1 MKRVVRPEIFR
12 NKRMTLRGITLF
24 PFQSV
29 GTEIPV
35 HLRNSPSAEGW
46 RLDFFPPFP
55 MFGGERWS
63 RAVAGFLFISYRI
76 VQNGICSKLLWALLG
91 FNFLETKQQ
100 QTAAISTIAKK
111 AFPFD
116 PEDFRNF
123 QSEIFPKW
131 NAPRAPSWV
140 LGLQITVICE
150 IVHHSTKAWTSFH
163 CVICLLVGSECR
175 KGLLCRSRRCYLLNR
190 SILFQAFR

>member
-111 AFPFD
+111 AFHLT
-116 PEDFRNF
+116 RKI
-123 QSEIFPKW
+123 SGIFNRKFSLNGTRLGHHLESWGYKLQWFVKLSTIAPKPG
-131 NAPRAPSWV
+131 PRF
-140 LGLQITVICE
+140 
-150 IVHHSTKAWTSFH
+150 IV
-163 CVICLLVGSECR
+163 
-175 KGLLCRSRRCYLLNR
+175 
-190 SILFQAFR
+190 